1 VVAEVSTRRC
11 RTRYERAELLARSL
25 LFARL
30 HLQPVEQPG
39 GVPPTT
45 GGRGQEQVA
54 LEQPEPPE
62 PSVSR
67 EVARPTV

>member
-1 VVAEVSTRRC
+1 VLQRLADDGYRGAVVAEVSTRRC

-30 HLQPVEQPG
+30 HLQPTDRPTA
-39 GVPPTT
+39 PPRRPRRT
-45 GGRGQEQVA
+45 
-54 LEQPEPPE
+54 
-62 PSVSR
+62 R